1 MSRLVSDSESQAQPC
16 ILVDGAA
23 PVLTAHAADRGET
36 FQDEKGKKKRSKVN
50 CWYHQVIEHHIFH

>member
-16 ILVDGAA
+16 VLVDGAA

-36 FQDEKGKKKRSKVN
+36 FQDEEGKKMIKGQLLVSSGD
-50 CWYHQVIEHHIFH
+50 